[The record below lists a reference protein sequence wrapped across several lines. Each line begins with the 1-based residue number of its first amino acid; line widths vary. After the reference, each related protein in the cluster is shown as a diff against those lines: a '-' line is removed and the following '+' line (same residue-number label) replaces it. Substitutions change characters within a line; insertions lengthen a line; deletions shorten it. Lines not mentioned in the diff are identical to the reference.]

1 MTFRIFLLVLVS
13 VTISALAQVALKRG
27 MSGPVVQS
35 ALNGD
40 DLMHK
45 LISVGTSPMVFL
57 GLGLYALGAM
67 VWLLVL
73 ARIDVSQ
80 AYPFVGIG
88 FVITL
93 GFGVLMLGE
102 TVTLPRIL
110 GILLVAVGI
119 VFLSRG

>member
-1 MTFRIFLLVLVS
+1 MSLRIFLLILVS

-27 MSGPVVQS
+27 MSGPVVQN

-40 DLMHK
+40 DLVQK
-45 LISVGTSPMVFL
+45 LVAVSTSPLVFL
-57 GLGLYALGAM
+57 GLALYAMGTV

-88 FVITL
+88 FLITL
-93 GFGVLMLGE
+93 GFGVLILGE
-102 TVTLPRIL
+102 SVTPVRVL
-110 GILLVAVGI
+110 GILFVGVGI
-119 VFLSRG
+119 IFLTRS

>member
-35 ALNGD
+35 ALNGVD
-40 DLMHK
+40 TTQK
-45 LISVGTSPMVFL
+45 LIAVATSPMVFV
-57 GLGLYALGAM
+57 GLALYAIGAM

-88 FVITL
+88 FLITL
-93 GFGVLMLGE
+93 GFGVLLLGE
-102 TVTLPRIL
+102 TLTLARII
-110 GILLVAVGI
+110 GIVFVAVGI
-119 VFLSRG
+119 VFLSRS

>member
-1 MTFRIFLLVLVS
+1 MTIRIFLLVLIS

-27 MSGPVVQS
+27 MSGPAVQS
-35 ALNGD
+35 ALDGS
-40 DLMHK
+40 DLMQK
-45 LISVGTSPMVFL
+45 LLAVGTSPMVFA
-57 GLGLYALGAM
+57 GLALYALGAV

-88 FVITL
+88 FLITL
-93 GFGVLMLGE
+93 GFGVFVLGE
-102 TVTLPRIL
+102 TVTLARICGML
-110 GILLVAVGI
+110 FVAVGI

>member
-27 MSGPVVQS
+27 MSGPAVQS
-35 ALNGD
+35 ALDGTD
-40 DLMHK
+40 TVQK
-45 LISVGTSPMVFL
+45 LIAVATSPMVFV
-57 GLGLYALGAM
+57 GLALYAVGAM

-88 FVITL
+88 FLITL
-93 GFGVLMLGE
+93 GFGVLLLGE
-102 TVTLPRIL
+102 TLTLARII
-110 GILLVAVGI
+110 GIVFVAVGI
-119 VFLSRG
+119 VFLSRS